1 MKIWHISD
9 THTWHDMLTV
19 PVDIDVVVFSGDCSN
34 PRNPYEN
41 EPEVRDFLKWFSG
54 LEIPHKI
61 MIAGNHDSSIERG
74 LVDKKTIEA
83 LGIHYLFNS
92 SVTISGVN
100 FWGSPY
106 TPTFGQWSFNMSR
119 AKLDRVWQTI
129 PENTDVVIIHGP
141 PQGILDLARD
151 REGDLEMCGCSALT
165 KSMARIQPKAMLFG
179 HIHNSRC
186 GILNQ
191 GILKRYDTI
200 FSNASCVTDG
210 KFGRLSS
217 NGNKITIK

>member
-1 MKIWHISD
+1 MLVLIYPKI
-9 THTWHDMLTV
+9 
-19 PVDIDVVVFSGDCSN
+19 DILSSPPMSVHPGDVVVFSGDCSN

-119 AKLDRVWQTI
+119 AKLDRVWQSI
-129 PENTDVVIIHGP
+129 PENTDVVIILLRNNIDKENP
-141 PQGILDLARD
+141 VNMTPL
-151 REGDLEMCGCSALT
+151 S
-165 KSMARIQPKAMLFG
+165 KS
-179 HIHNSRC
+179 
-186 GILNQ
+186 
-191 GILKRYDTI
+191 
-200 FSNASCVTDG
+200 V
-210 KFGRLSS
+210 
-217 NGNKITIK
+217 